1 MFPLFLNHLWENSW
15 NNFFRHIFWAPIL
28 FRWYQNTSGCS
39 TGYNENT
46 LWWPEATLNRISWD
60 WKRRIA
66 GPKKIFTWLAA
77 NLFFNQFSGDILFSF
92 LVSFTF
98 FYSRFFFFFV
108 ACFLKLKMYILIHI
122 RPCRWVSDKKFFTQ
136 PIYGNKTFFWPGVS
150 FSEIYDNNRT
160 IIPFSNRSL
169 FWYHSTLIQS
179 LSPQMGQSIQ
189 EWTK

>member
-1 MFPLFLNHLWENSW
+1 MVSKHIWVQHWLQWKYIVMTWSNTEQDFLRLEETYC
-15 NNFFRHIFWAPIL
+15 RA
-28 FRWYQNTSGCS
+28 
-39 TGYNENT
+39 
-46 LWWPEATLNRISWD
+46 
-60 WKRRIA
+60 
-66 GPKKIFTWLAA
+66 KKIFTWLAA

-98 FYSRFFFFFV
+98 FYSRFFFFV

-179 LSPQMGQSIQ
+179 LSPQMGQSIH

>member
-15 NNFFRHIFWAPIL
+15 NNFFRHIFWATIL

-46 LWWPEATLNRISWD
+46 MWWPKATLNRISWD

-98 FYSRFFFFFV
+98 FYSRFFLFFFCCLLFEIKNV
-108 ACFLKLKMYILIHI
+108 Y
-122 RPCRWVSDKKFFTQ
+122 SDT
-136 PIYGNKTFFWPGVS
+136 
-150 FSEIYDNNRT
+150 
-160 IIPFSNRSL
+160 
-169 FWYHSTLIQS
+169 HSTMQV
-179 LSPQMGQSIQ
+179 G
-189 EWTK
+189 EW